1 MKPSLRLA
9 DNVVWREV
17 GAEVVILDLTSNNYF
32 GLNSIGSRVW
42 HLIAQNRPI
51 DEIVTTLLGEFD
63 VDAEQLQADIQE
75 LIEQLESKGLLIQ
88 GDQSPSVR

>member
-17 GAEVVILDLTSNNYF
+17 GSEVVILDLTNSNYF
-32 GLNSIGSRVW
+32 GLNSVGSRVW
-42 HLIAQNRPI
+42 RLIAEHRSI
-51 DEIVTTLLGEFD
+51 DEILTTLLNEFD
-63 VDAEQLQADIQE
+63 VHAEQLQADIQE

-88 GDQSPSVR
+88 GDESPSVR

>member
-63 VDAEQLQADIQE
+63 VGAEQLQADIQE

-88 GDQSPSVR
+88 DDQSPSIR